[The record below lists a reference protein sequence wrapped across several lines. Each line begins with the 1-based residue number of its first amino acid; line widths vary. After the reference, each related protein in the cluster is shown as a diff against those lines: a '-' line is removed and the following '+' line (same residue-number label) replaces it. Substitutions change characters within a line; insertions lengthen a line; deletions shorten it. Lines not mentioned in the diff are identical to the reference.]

1 MDPSGTWRA
10 GRSTGWSL
18 GHLLR
23 SQENDA
29 CCSSKSSEIACQDAN
44 VRVAAWHAPLV
55 SRHYLISTNTL
66 THTHFPCCPCRQEK
80 NPPAVVDP
88 SWVTDSIEEGVLL
101 PCVNYF
107 LRDFKDLAQKQ
118 LPALF
123 QPIASKQYS
132 STSSGGGSGGSVTP
146 VLDTTTAENAPFQKP
161 AFASKRGPDGNV
173 CFHFSPCPTA
183 SSPRKKK
190 ESFE

>member
-1 MDPSGTWRA
+1 M
-10 GRSTGWSL
+10 
-18 GHLLR
+18 
-23 SQENDA
+23 
-29 CCSSKSSEIACQDAN
+29 
-44 VRVAAWHAPLV
+44 
-55 SRHYLISTNTL
+55 
-66 THTHFPCCPCRQEK
+66 QEK

-161 AFASKRGPDGNV
+161 AFASKRGPDGNILPANENERFV
-173 CFHFSPCPTA
+173 DQYFAASRLHHIGTA
-183 SSPRKKK
+183 RSEMQKLVSDRYLDELGASIKDAKFGHHPSGPGQEATIVHIDMVLPLSVK
-190 ESFE
+190 